1 MFERVKRFFSEVNS
15 EGQRIENNLRE
26 VKDQYRSNDDSSYMQ
41 F

>member
-1 MFERVKRFFSEVNS
+1 MFEKVKRFFNEVNS

-26 VKDQYRSNDDSSYMQ
+26 VKDQYRNNENSSYMQ

>member
-1 MFERVKRFFSEVNS
+1 MLKTVKRFFNEVSS

-26 VKDQYRSNDDSSYMQ
+26 VKDQYRNKNNSYMQ

>member
-1 MFERVKRFFSEVNS
+1 MLKQMMRFFNEVSS

-26 VKDQYRSNDDSSYMQ
+26 VKEEYRNDDINYMN

>member
-1 MFERVKRFFSEVNS
+1 MFKRVIRFFDEVSS

-26 VKDQYRSNDDSSYMQ
+26 VKEQYRNENTSSYMQ

>member
-1 MFERVKRFFSEVNS
+1 MLKRVKRFLNEVSS

-26 VKDQYRSNDDSSYMQ
+26 VKDQYRNNNNSSYMQ